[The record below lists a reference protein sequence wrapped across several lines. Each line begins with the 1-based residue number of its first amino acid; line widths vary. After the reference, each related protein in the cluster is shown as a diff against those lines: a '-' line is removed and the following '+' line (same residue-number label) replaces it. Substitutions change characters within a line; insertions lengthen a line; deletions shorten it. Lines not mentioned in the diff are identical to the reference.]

1 MTPAFLGDAGAPD
14 LPRFAIRNN
23 LKSSA
28 AIVAMRPSTRLLARG
43 RARGLPLTQMYAWVA
58 TMEDRQVVHQP
69 KYLDHAEALGVVGLP
84 DQAMSQEDFEDVRL
98 EAKQLVGG
106 DQALDVCDVNE
117 GHRALTRSPL
127 MRATAGG
134 PRGASGRATSRRSRA
149 PRAR

>member
-14 LPRFAIRNN
+14 LPRFAIWNN

-28 AIVAMRPSTRLLARG
+28 AIVAMRPSRRLLARG

-84 DQAMSQEDFEDVRL
+84 DQATSQ
-98 EAKQLVGG
+98 K
-106 DQALDVCDVNE
+106 
-117 GHRALTRSPL
+117 
-127 MRATAGG
+127 
-134 PRGASGRATSRRSRA
+134 TSRTSGSKPSSSWEAIKRWMSA
-149 PRAR
+149 T

>member
-1 MTPAFLGDAGAPD
+1 MTPGASPATHD
-14 LPRFAIRNN
+14 MTGRAARRRVV
-23 LKSSA
+23 LKSFG
-28 AIVAMRPSTRLLARG
+28 AIVAMRPSRCLLARG
-43 RARGLPLTQMYAWVA
+43 RARGLPLIQMCAWVT
-58 TMEDRQVVHQP
+58 TMEDRQVVHRP
-69 KYLDHAEALGVVGLP
+69 KYLDHVEALGVVGLP

-117 GHRALTRSPL
+117 GHRARTRSPL

-134 PRGASGRATSRRSRA
+134 PRGASGRAASRRLRA